1 MEKTHNMTNFSVLLP
16 LYQRNDLEQCFER
29 VISCCF
35 NGRVLPVEVIVV
47 IDGPL
52 NSSFQGKISKAA
64 MTWPIKTVRSD
75 VRIGLSH
82 VLNLGLE
89 HVRTEHTFR
98 VDGDD
103 FSRPER
109 WEKQLNLL
117 NSGFDLVGGAIQEIT
132 LDGHN
137 LAIRRMPEL
146 QSDIGKMILRR
157 NPFNHMTCAYRTS
170 VVRAV
175 GGYPHIFLRED
186 WALWVRMIAHGSRC
200 QNIPEILV
208 DATTDLEMYK
218 RRGGIP
224 NVMAEIKMQKF
235 LINNLD
241 KNIFRAALDWCLKT
255 AVLLAPSKI
264 REIVYLRLLRG

>member
-1 MEKTHNMTNFSVLLP
+1 MTNFSVLLP

-29 VISCCF
+29 VISSCF
-35 NGRVLPVEVIVV
+35 NGRVLPVEVIIA

-64 MTWPIKTVRSD
+64 KTWPIKTVRSD

-89 HVRTEHTFR
+89 QVRTEYTFR

-109 WEKQLNLL
+109 WDKQLNLL
-117 NSGFDLVGGAIQEIT
+117 NSGVDLVGGAIQEVT
-132 LDGHN
+132 LDGYN
-137 LAIRRMPEL
+137 IAIRRMPEL
-146 QSDIGKMILRR
+146 QSDIDKMILRR
-157 NPFNHMTCAYRTS
+157 NPFNHMTCAYS
-170 VVRAV
+170 
-175 GGYPHIFLRED
+175 GYPHVFLRED
-186 WALWVRMIAHGSRC
+186 WALWVRMIAHGSKC
-200 QNIPEILV
+200 QNIPEVLV
-208 DATTDLEMYK
+208 DATTDIEMYK

-241 KNIFRAALDWCLKT
+241 KNIFRAVLDWCLKA

>member
-29 VISCCF
+29 VISSCF
-35 NGRVLPVEVIVV
+35 NGRVLPVEVIIV

-64 MTWPIKTVRSD
+64 KTWPIKTVRSD

-89 HVRTEHTFR
+89 HVRFEYTFR

-200 QNIPEILV
+200 QNITEILV

-224 NVMAEIKMQKF
+224 NVMAEIKMQKS

-241 KNIFRAALDWCLKT
+241 KNIFRATLDWCLKT